1 MPASAIIPAHQA
13 ASTVAETVR
22 AVRRIPSVAEVI
34 VVDDGSRDAT
44 ADRARDSGADRVIV
58 LPRNRGKGAALRAG
72 LEAAQ
77 HARVLFLDA
86 DLGESAVRAG
96 DLLQALPR
104 EPAMVV
110 ASLPPQPGGGFGL
123 ALGLT
128 RAVIRLLTGLRPAAP
143 MSGQRALPAAL
154 VRHIGLAPRFAVE
167 VGLTV
172 EAAHLGVPPTEV
184 SLPFEHRHTGR
195 TASGFLHRARQ
206 FKDVL
211 LFLLI
216 TGYGLGWPAL
226 APARTVARTAAW
238 LCALALLILLGS
250 VVAPSPG
257 GWLAVV
263 LAAVALAGVVLWLPV
278 LWVSAVWLGV
288 RKPNYLGRRLPA
300 AAGSPITGNRRPA
313 LCFSGLEASVR
324 LSGLLVIAVLGI
336 VALLDDLFGARRR
349 ARGLRGHLVA
359 LARGRL
365 TTGAIKALGGLAAG
379 FAAGF
384 MLHPGRPAAIVL
396 DALLIALT
404 ANFLNLLDLRPGRCL
419 KGFGVLSALALL
431 AGFLGVGEE
440 GVEHVVRLLGPV
452 AAAAIVSA
460 PADFAGRT
468 MMGDVGANVLG
479 AAAGLALALSL
490 GPWERLAAV
499 VVLVAVHLV
508 CERFSLSD
516 LIARSRLLS
525 FFDRLGA
532 DHLAPLPCDGV
543 EPA

>member
-1 MPASAIIPAHQA
+1 MFASAIIPAHQA

-22 AVRRIPSVAEVI
+22 AVRRIPAVAEVI
-34 VVDDGSRDAT
+34 VVDDGSRDGT

-58 LPRNRGKGAALRAG
+58 LPRNRGKGAALSAG
-72 LEAAQ
+72 LEAAR
-77 HARVLFLDA
+77 HERVLFLDA

-96 DLLQALPR
+96 ELLQALPS
-104 EPAMVV
+104 EPAM
-110 ASLPPQPGGGFGL
+110 AIAALPPQPGSGGFGL

-143 MSGQRALPAAL
+143 MSGQRALPAVL

-172 EAAHLGVPPTEV
+172 EAAHLGVTPTEV
-184 SLPFEHRHTGR
+184 SLPLEHRHTGR
-195 TASGFLHRARQ
+195 TVSGFLHRARQ
-206 FKDVL
+206 LKDVL
-211 LFLLI
+211 LFLLF

-226 APARTVARTAAW
+226 APARTAARTASW
-238 LCALALLILLGS
+238 LCALALFIVLGS
-250 VVAPSPG
+250 ILAPPPG

-263 LAAVALAGVVLWLPV
+263 LAAVVLWLPA

-300 AAGSPITGNRRPA
+300 AAGLLFPLIGLPA
-313 LCFSGLEASVR
+313 LWFSGLEARVR
-324 LSGLLVIAVLGI
+324 LSGLLVVAVLGI
-336 VALLDDLFGARRR
+336 VGLLDDVFAARRQ
-349 ARGLRGHLVA
+349 ARGLRGHLMA

-365 TTGAIKALGGLAAG
+365 TTGAVKALGGLAAG
-379 FAAGF
+379 FAAGCI
-384 MLHPGRPAAIVL
+384 LHPGQPSAIVL

-404 ANFLNLLDLRPGRCL
+404 ANVLNLLDLRPGRCL
-419 KGFGVLSALALL
+419 KGFGLLSALAVVG
-431 AGFLGVGEE
+431 GFLGVGEE

-508 CERFSLSD
+508 CERVSLSD

-525 FFDRLGA
+525 FLDRLGA
-532 DHLAPLPCDGV
+532 DHLAPLPSDGV

>member
-1 MPASAIIPAHQA
+1 MSASAIIPAYQA

-34 VVDDGSRDAT
+34 VVDDGSRDGT
-44 ADRARDSGADRVIV
+44 ADRARESGVDRVIV

-77 HARVLFLDA
+77 HERVLFLDA

-96 DLLQALPR
+96 ELLQALPR
-104 EPAMVV
+104 GTAMVV
-110 ASLPPQPGGGFGL
+110 AALPPQPGSGGFGL

-128 RAVIRLLTGLRPAAP
+128 RAAIRLLTGLRPSAP

-172 EAAHLGVPPTEV
+172 EATHLGVTPAEV

-195 TASGFLHRARQ
+195 TVSGFLHRARQ
-206 FKDVL
+206 LRDVL
-211 LFLLI
+211 LFLLF

-226 APARTVARTAAW
+226 APARTAVRTATW
-238 LCALALLILLGS
+238 LCALALLIVFGS
-250 VVAPSPG
+250 TLAPPPG

-263 LAAVALAGVVLWLPV
+263 LAAVVLWLPI

-288 RKPNYLGRRLPA
+288 RKPNYLGRGLPA
-300 AAGSPITGNRRPA
+300 AAGLLFPVAGLPA
-313 LCFSGLEASVR
+313 LWFSGLEARVR
-324 LSGLLVIAVLGI
+324 LSGLLVIAVLGL
-336 VALLDDLFGARRR
+336 VGMLDDVFAARRQ
-349 ARGLRGHLVA
+349 ARGLRGHLMA

-365 TTGAIKALGGLAAG
+365 TTGAVKALGGLAAG
-379 FAAGF
+379 FGAGF
-384 MLHPGRPAAIVL
+384 ILHPGQPAAIVL
-396 DALLIALT
+396 DALLIALA

-419 KGFGVLSALALL
+419 KGFGLLSALALL
-431 AGFLGVGEE
+431 GGFLGVGEE

-460 PADFAGRT
+460 PADLAGRA

-479 AAAGLALALSL
+479 AAAGLGLAVSL

-508 CERFSLSD
+508 CERVSLSG
-516 LIARSRLLS
+516 LIARSRVLS
-525 FFDRLGA
+525 FLDRLGT
-532 DHLAPLPCDGV
+532 DHLAPLPSDGV